1 LEMETLVLSHD
12 NYGIFTGKN
21 VKLDGTE
28 RLLDRSYSR
37 QSHSQNDVSETL
49 RNKKSLNTVIRWES
63 LSSNG

>member
-1 LEMETLVLSHD
+1 METLVLSHD

-28 RLLDRSYSR
+28 RLLVRSYSR